1 MPTIAQTPV
10 VVAVARAA
18 RTDNRVLI
26 RRIASSGAKVRLVTG
41 LVFVD
46 GSQMPRCAAGC
57 RNRDVALECRV
68 ERVSQVTGPEMPAAF
83 SFSGT

>member
-1 MPTIAQTPV
+1 
-10 VVAVARAA
+10 
-18 RTDNRVLI
+18 
-26 RRIASSGAKVRLVTG
+26 
-41 LVFVD
+41 
-46 GSQMPRCAAGC
+46 MPRCAAGC